1 MSHDVVD
8 AFVPTAVCKNNNKM
22 VRRQQE
28 SLRNNCN
35 RMVASPHHQE
45 GGEEEEEAQP
55 NLSSLVNGMLQ
66 SQRALKQEQNDMQQ
80 HSQES
85 NGMPQ
90 IGADGIYQIATEQEY
105 K

>member
-45 GGEEEEEAQP
+45 GGEEEEAQP